1 MNMLARLKYLYDE
14 GFEVTALSGYD
25 DQDSEFNAKILYFN
39 AKILYLKRSEEG
51 PARVCSELFRVD
63 AEEMEQCCKL
73 FFSCLPGR
81 F

>member
-25 DQDSEFNAKILYFN
+25 DQDSEFNAKILY
-39 AKILYLKRSEEG
+39 LKRSEEG

-63 AEEMEQCCKL
+63 AEEMEQCCKM